1 MDQVHEQKCAACGG
15 PLRFDPESGKLVC
28 DYCGT
33 VYEIGE
39 QSEAGQPE
47 ETLEGYDFDQLTAHA
62 HAEGAEGLPIYN
74 CVSCGAEVIASSQE
88 MALTCPYCGNNIVL
102 TEKVSGN
109 LRPDGVIPFKITAKV
124 LPQVLKDFYKNKKLL
139 PKNFFNDSRMEKVT
153 GVYVPFWVFSG
164 HISGNLKFHGEKRS
178 SHRSGDYIITDT
190 EHYLVGRDVSM
201 DFRDL
206 PVDASGKVEDELM
219 DCLEPFHMEDVKPFD
234 MQYLAGFTADR
245 FDKARDDVAERA
257 KDRMNNSAVSLAR
270 SQVSSS
276 YSGVRAVGGKLQ
288 ADLRARYLLFPVY
301 LFKLTHRKNEYSFA
315 VNGQTGK
322 IVGSVPTDKKVS
334 WQYFLIRAG
343 IALGVVMLIFFVKY
357 MLGR

>member
-109 LRPDGVIPFKITAKV
+109 LRPNGVIPFKITPKALPEAMKRFYRGKV
-124 LPQVLKDFYKNKKLL
+124 LL
-139 PKNFFNDSRMEKVT
+139 PRNFFSESTMGKVT

-164 HISGNLKFHGEKRS
+164 KVHGRMTFSADKRNS
-178 SHRSGDYIITDT
+178 YMRGDYEITETSTYD
-190 EHYLVGRDVSM
+190 LDRSVSASF
-201 DFRDL
+201 DSV
-206 PVDASGKVEDELM
+206 PVDASGRVEDVLM
-219 DCLEPFHMEDVKPFD
+219 DNMEPFDMSEVKPFD
-234 MQYLAGFTADR
+234 MRYLAGFTADR
-245 FDKARDDVAERA
+245 FDVA
-257 KDRMNNSAVSLAR
+257 KDDIAKRAEERVLSSAANIASR
-270 SQVSSS
+270 SVTG
-276 YSGVRAVGGKLQ
+276 YSNIQRRRSDVVY
-288 ADLRARYLLFPVY
+288 DLDAKYLLFPIY
-301 LFKLTHRKNEYSFA
+301 MFDIMHAGKNYSFA

-322 IVGSVPTDKKVS
+322 VVGEVPTDSSVS
-334 WQYFLIRAG
+334 TEYFLKRAVPVAAG
-343 IALGVVMLIFFVKY
+343 ILLLTIVRYLI
-357 MLGR
+357 GG